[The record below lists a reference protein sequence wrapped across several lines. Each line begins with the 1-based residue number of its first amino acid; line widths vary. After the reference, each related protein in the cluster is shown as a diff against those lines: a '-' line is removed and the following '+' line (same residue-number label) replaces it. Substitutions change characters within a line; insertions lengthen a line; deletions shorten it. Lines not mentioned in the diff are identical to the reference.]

1 MRRLLVDFRFWL
13 LAIAFALAIAGCF
26 TPHIAVE
33 QARPQVLFSVDITG
47 SMNVRDYG
55 VGEKL
60 HSRLQEVRTKLKQT
74 LTQLPCGSR
83 AGLAVFSERRSF
95 LLLEPIEVCASF
107 AALSSTIEQ
116 LDWRMAWEG
125 DSYITKGLES
135 GLEIAKSLGVS
146 LVFLTDGHE
155 APPLP
160 AAQAEIGHMM
170 MQGEAQVRAQSFTS
184 QGATTA
190 DRDAQRNSGVVVGV
204 GGANLSPIPKFD
216 ETGNQI
222 GFFGPDEVDQENRS
236 GPPPADAAGREGW
249 HPRNAPF
256 GASAAAGNE
265 HFSSLKESHLKGL
278 ATTYGLAYTSLANA
292 GALTELIMANAN
304 TRAVQTSISLA
315 PYIAGLAWLLLLA
328 YYLSAYLIKRAI
340 VPPGSGGQQTTA
352 TAKTHLST
360 STRRLI

>member
-13 LAIAFALAIAGCF
+13 LAVACALAIAGCF
-26 TPHIAVE
+26 RPHIAVE
-33 QARPQVLFSVDITG
+33 QERPEVLFAVDITG

-60 HSRLQEVRTKLKQT
+60 HTRLQEVRTKLKQT

-95 LLLEPIEVCASF
+95 LLLEPIEVCESF
-107 AALSSTIEQ
+107 AALSTTIEQ

-160 AAQAEIGHMM
+160 AEQAEIGHMM
-170 MQGEAQVRAQSFTS
+170 MQGEAEVRAQSLTT

-190 DRDAQRNSGVVVGV
+190 DNESERNAGVVIGV

-222 GFFGPDEVDQENRS
+222 GFFGADEVDQENRS
-236 GPPPADAAGREGW
+236 GPPPADAADREGW

-265 HFSSLKESHLKGL
+265 HFSSLKESHLRGL
-278 ATTYGLAYTSLANA
+278 ATTYGLAYTTLANS
-292 GALTELIMANAN
+292 GALTELIMANAKK
-304 TRAVQTSISLA
+304 RLVQTSIPLA
-315 PYIAGLAWLLLLA
+315 PYIAGLALLLLAA
-328 YYLSAYLIKRAI
+328 YYLSAFFIKRAI
-340 VPPGSGGQQTTA
+340 PPSGSGGEQTTA
-352 TAKTHLST
+352 AAETNLST